1 MLATIQ
7 IVIHLAVFLIIV
19 VYKQRCEKKNY
30 RASAGILAFV
40 IAGFNL
46 ASIGYLILIQP
57 SYAVLSDYIDIVLS
71 VVLLCVVVWFGGST
85 SRMIDSFKSLF
96 E

>member
-19 VYKQRCEKKNY
+19 VYKQRCNKKYY

-40 IAGFNL
+40 IAGINL

-57 SYAVLSDYIDIVLS
+57 NHAALMDYVHIVLS
-71 VVLLCVVVWFGGST
+71 TTLLAAVAWFGGNT
-85 SRMIDSFKSLF
+85 ARMIDSFKSLF
-96 E
+96 H

>member
-19 VYKQRCEKKNY
+19 VYKQQCNKKYY

-46 ASIGYLILIQP
+46 ASVGYLILIQP
-57 SYAVLSDYIDIVLS
+57 SYAVFSDYVNIILS
-71 VVLLCVVVWFGGST
+71 ILLLCVVAWFGGNT

-96 E
+96 H

>member
-57 SYAVLSDYIDIVLS
+57 SYAVLSDYVNIILSIVVLS
-71 VVLLCVVVWFGGST
+71 VVAWFGGNT
-85 SRMIDSFKSLF
+85 ARMIDSFKSLF
-96 E
+96 H

>member
-7 IVIHLAVFLIIV
+7 ILVHLAVFLIIV
-19 VYKQRCEKKNY
+19 VNKQRCRKKDY

-46 ASIGYLILIQP
+46 ASVGYLILIQP
-57 SYAVLSDYIDIVLS
+57 SYAVLSDYVNIVLS
-71 VVLLCVVVWFGGST
+71 MVLLFVVARFGGST
-85 SRMIDSFKSLF
+85 ARMIDSFKALF
-96 E
+96 H

>member
-19 VYKQRCEKKNY
+19 VYKQRCNKKYY

-57 SYAVLSDYIDIVLS
+57 SYVVLSDYVNIILSIVLLY
-71 VVLLCVVVWFGGST
+71 VVAWFGGNT
-85 SRMIDSFKSLF
+85 ARMIDSFKSLF
-96 E
+96 H

>member
-46 ASIGYLILIQP
+46 ASVGYLILIQP
-57 SYAVLSDYIDIVLS
+57 SYAVLSDYINIVLS
-71 VVLLCVVVWFGGST
+71 VILLYVVAWFGGNT
-85 SRMIDSFKSLF
+85 ARMIDSFKSLF
-96 E
+96 H

>member
-46 ASIGYLILIQP
+46 ASVGYLILIQP
-57 SYAVLSDYIDIVLS
+57 SYAVLSDYVNIILS
-71 VVLLCVVVWFGGST
+71 VFLLGVVAWFGGNT
-85 SRMIDSFKSLF
+85 ARMIDSFKSLF
-96 E
+96 H

>member
-19 VYKQRCEKKNY
+19 VYKQQCKKKDY

-57 SYAVLSDYIDIVLS
+57 SYAVLSDYVDIVLS

-96 E
+96 H

>member
-1 MLATIQ
+1 MLASIQ
-7 IVIHLAVFLIIV
+7 IVIHLAIFLIIV

-57 SYAVLSDYIDIVLS
+57 SYAVLSDYVNIILSIVVLS
-71 VVLLCVVVWFGGST
+71 VVAWFGGNT
-85 SRMIDSFKSLF
+85 ARMIDSFKSLF
-96 E
+96 H

>member
-19 VYKQRCEKKNY
+19 VYKQRCNKKYY

-57 SYAVLSDYIDIVLS
+57 SYAVLSDYVNIILS
-71 VVLLCVVVWFGGST
+71 LVLLYVVAWFGGNT
-85 SRMIDSFKSLF
+85 ARMIDSFKSLF
-96 E
+96 H

>member
-1 MLATIQ
+1 MLATFQ

-46 ASIGYLILIQP
+46 ASVGYLILIQP
-57 SYAVLSDYIDIVLS
+57 SYAVLSDYINIVLS
-71 VVLLCVVVWFGGST
+71 VILLYVVAWFGGNT
-85 SRMIDSFKSLF
+85 ARMIDSFKSLF

>member
-57 SYAVLSDYIDIVLS
+57 SYAVLSDYINIVLS
-71 VVLLCVVVWFGGST
+71 VILLYVVAWFGGNT
-85 SRMIDSFKSLF
+85 ARMIDSFKSLF

>member
-19 VYKQRCEKKNY
+19 VYKQRCNKKYY
-30 RASAGILAFV
+30 RASAGLLAFV

-46 ASIGYLILIQP
+46 ASIGYLILNQP
-57 SYAVLSDYIDIVLS
+57 SYAVLSDYVNIILS
-71 VVLLCVVVWFGGST
+71 VFLLCVVAWFGGNT
-85 SRMIDSFKSLF
+85 ARMIDSFKSLF
-96 E
+96 H